1 MCAPT
6 KNASTVSQFN
16 KRFYLWI
23 YLAADYEFEFL
34 TGTNSASATDTEL
47 YVKYQGTEGELIF
60 YFDGSGSVFSIGG
73 TDTFERD
80 GPSVGKFGQN
90 NSYLLLSIKCC
101 ESFTMVAL
109 GCLQA
114 SLP

>member
-34 TGTNSASATDTEL
+34 TGTNSVSATDTEL

-73 TDTFERD
+73 TDT
-80 GPSVGKFGQN
+80 
-90 NSYLLLSIKCC
+90 YLILMDPKHVVTLISMEIPGSTIFIAWK
-101 ESFTMVAL
+101 S
-109 GCLQA
+109 
-114 SLP
+114 